1 MKLLDYISQS
11 QCDEVVVHD
20 TVYDIELYFYGSDSS
35 DQWNDAVN
43 RIAAEL
49 EVTDVEDEGIVTVA
63 LSELI
68 IYKMEQLRFLDLFK
82 SYGIADIH
90 GRYDE
95 HLRRIRFRCMDEQ
108 LCRRF
113 DRGMR

>member
-1 MKLLDYISQS
+1 MKLFDYISQS

-20 TVYDIELYFYGSDSS
+20 TDYDVELYFYGSDSS
-35 DQWNDAVN
+35 DQWDDAVN

-68 IYKMEQLRFLDLFK
+68 SSKIEQLRFIDLFN
-82 SYGIADIH
+82 SYDIDDIMDDMMNIFAGYVSGAWMNNFADALT
-90 GRYDE
+90 GE
-95 HLRRIRFRCMDEQ
+95 
-108 LCRRF
+108 
-113 DRGMR
+113 

>member
-63 LSELI
+63 LSDLI
-68 IYKMEQLRFLDLFK
+68 ISKMEQLRFLDLFK
-82 SYGIADIH
+82 SYGIADI
-90 GRYDE
+90 
-95 HLRRIRFRCMDEQ
+95 MDDMMNIFAGFVSGAWMCNFADALTGE
-108 LCRRF
+108 
-113 DRGMR
+113 

>member
-11 QCDEVVVHD
+11 SCEEVVVHD
-20 TVYDIELYFYGSDSS
+20 TVYDVEFYFYSNDSS
-35 DQWNDAVN
+35 DLWDDSVN

-68 IYKMEQLRFLDLFK
+68 SSKMKQLRFIDLFN
-82 SYGIADIH
+82 SYDIDDIMDDIMNIFAGFTSAAWMCNFADALT
-90 GRYDE
+90 GE
-95 HLRRIRFRCMDEQ
+95 
-108 LCRRF
+108 
-113 DRGMR
+113 

>member
-11 QCDEVVVHD
+11 PCEEVVVHD
-20 TVYDIELYFYGSDSS
+20 TDYDVELYFYSNGDAP
-35 DQWNDAVN
+35 DLWDDAVN

-68 IYKMEQLRFLDLFK
+68 SSRMEQLRFIDLFN
-82 SYGIADIH
+82 SYDIDDIMDDIMNIFAGFTSAAWMCNFADALT
-90 GRYDE
+90 GE
-95 HLRRIRFRCMDEQ
+95 
-108 LCRRF
+108 
-113 DRGMR
+113 

>member
-11 QCDEVVVHD
+11 SCEEVVVHD
-20 TVYDIELYFYGSDSS
+20 TDYDVELYFYSNCDAPDLWDDS
-35 DQWNDAVN
+35 VN

-68 IYKMEQLRFLDLFK
+68 ISKMEQFRFIDLFN
-82 SYGIADIH
+82 SYDIDDIMDDIMNIFAGFTSAAWMCNFADALT
-90 GRYDE
+90 GE
-95 HLRRIRFRCMDEQ
+95 
-108 LCRRF
+108 
-113 DRGMR
+113 